1 MLSLSFSTLLP
12 IDKFIFWRIDLLSP
26 FIGLDITE
34 GITCPSG
41 SFIPQSNE
49 FSFFWIFPVWQCK
62 YSASVYS
69 NCIEQIRKSN
79 LCPFSRLGLCGIGTN
94 FWHAMLVPPLV
105 TSYIIYILLIFF
117 FSPSVI
123 NRTASAVE
131 SSNPFFSFLKHPQ
144 DSWIN

>member
-69 NCIEQIRKSN
+69 NRIEQIRKSN
-79 LCPFSRLGLCGIGTN
+79 LCPFSKLGLCGIGTN
-94 FWHAMLVPPLV
+94 FLVRYVRAPFGNVIYNL
-105 TSYIIYILLIFF
+105 YIVDFF
-117 FSPSVI
+117 LFAI
-123 NRTASAVE
+123 CNQQNCFRCW
-131 SSNPFFSFLKHPQ
+131 K
-144 DSWIN
+144 